1 MRLLL
6 TGFMPFPG
14 VDVNPTQLLIR
25 YYQDGT
31 VPLPVGLQVIAEVL
45 PTAFEASEERIR
57 QLIRDEAPD
66 AVLCLGVAQKRDLIN
81 IERLAHNWDEA
92 KIPDNEGL
100 QPSGQKIVSDGPETY
115 FSTLPVARMMAALQ
129 AANISAVLSDNAGR
143 YVCNHVFY
151 AARHEIATRG
161 LNIPCGF
168 IHVPG
173 LAGMSEEFPGWEIER
188 LLDAVQ
194 ACVEAITHSDGLSAH

>member
-31 VPLPVGLQVIAEVL
+31 VALPDGVQVIAEVL
-45 PTAFEASEERIR
+45 PTAFEASEERVR

-66 AVLCLGVAQKRDLIN
+66 AVLCLGVAQKRDSIN
-81 IERLAHNWDEA
+81 VERIAHNWDEA

-100 QPSGQKIVSDGPETY
+100 QLSGQKIVADGPETY
-115 FSTLPVARMMAALQ
+115 VATLPIERIVAALGT
-129 AANISAVLSDNAGR
+129 ANIPAVVSEDAGC

-151 AARHEIATRG
+151 TERHEIETRG

-168 IHVPG
+168 VHMPG
-173 LAGMSEEFPGWEIER
+173 LAGMSDEFPGWEIER
-188 LLDAVQ
+188 LLDTVQ
-194 ACVEAITHSDGLSAH
+194 ACVGAITA